1 MLLTCKV
8 HYSKDNIMIKS
19 KIGGN
24 ETMLEQY
31 EDLMTVQDI
40 QEVLHVGKNRAYEL
54 LRDGTISS
62 IRLGKSWKV
71 PKEAV
76 ISFLRSWQNGKGSGA
91 R

>member
-1 MLLTCKV
+1 MLLTCKE
-8 HYSKDNIMIKS
+8 HYTKDNIMIKN
-19 KIGGN
+19 KTGGN
-24 ETMLEQY
+24 ETMLDQY

-40 QEVLHVGKNRAYEL
+40 QEVLHIGKNRAYEL

>member
-1 MLLTCKV
+1 ML
-8 HYSKDNIMIKS
+8 D
-19 KIGGN
+19 
-24 ETMLEQY
+24 QY